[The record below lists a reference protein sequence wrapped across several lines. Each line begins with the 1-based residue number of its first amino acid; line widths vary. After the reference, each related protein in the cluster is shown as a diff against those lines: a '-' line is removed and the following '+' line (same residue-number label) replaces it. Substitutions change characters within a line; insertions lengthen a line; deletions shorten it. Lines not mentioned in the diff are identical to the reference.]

1 MDIQLLETFLVVCE
15 ERNLSRAAVRLFRT
29 QPAVTRQIQALE
41 AQLGARL
48 LERTP
53 RGVQPTAQGEELR
66 ARSTRILSE
75 LRSLKDL
82 GSGDGGPSGEL
93 LLACSDTVACHFL
106 APFLGQLARECPRVR
121 ICITSGTTPGIV
133 NLVERGT
140 CELGIVLLPL
150 RNPRLERQPVLTY
163 HNAAVF
169 PPGRGPKTS
178 AATTLDALC
187 QGPLVLLTRE
197 SATRRSFDEAV
208 AAQGLHPEQVLEVG
222 TVSVQKAM
230 VRAGLGAGILP
241 GYALDPGDGLEHL
254 PILGSHP
261 KSLGLCWL
269 KARAL
274 SAPAELMA
282 SLLAAATPPAP

>member
-1 MDIQLLETFLVVCE
+1 MDLQLLETFLVVCE

-41 AQLGARL
+41 AQLGVVL

-53 RGVQPTAQGEELR
+53 RGVRPTAPGEELR
-66 ARSTRILSE
+66 ARSARILAE
-75 LRSLKDL
+75 LRSLQDL
-82 GSGDGGPSGEL
+82 GDGADGPGGEL
-93 LLACSDTVACHFL
+93 LLACSDTVSCHFL
-106 APFLGQLARECPRVR
+106 APFLGRLARDCPRVR

-150 RNPRLERQPVLTY
+150 RNPRLERRPVLTY

-169 PPGRGPKTS
+169 APGQGPRS
-178 AATTLDALC
+178 AAHTTLAELC
-187 QGPLVLLTRE
+187 LRPLVLLTRD
-197 SATRRSFDEAV
+197 SATRRSFDDAV
-208 AAQGLHPEQVLEVG
+208 AAQGLHPPHVLEVG

-241 GYALDPGDGLEHL
+241 GYALDPGDGLEQL
-254 PILGSHP
+254 PIQGSHP
-261 KSLGLCWL
+261 KTLGLCWL
-269 KARAL
+269 KSRAL
-274 SAPAELMA
+274 SAAAQRMA
-282 SLLAAATPPAP
+282 ALLE

>member
-1 MDIQLLETFLVVCE
+1 MDIQLLETFLIVCE

-41 AQLGARL
+41 ALLDVRL

-66 ARSTRILSE
+66 ARGSRILSE
-75 LRSLKDL
+75 LRGLRDL
-82 GSGDGGPSGEL
+82 GSGADGPSGEL

-106 APFLGQLARECPRVR
+106 APFLGRLARECPRVR
-121 ICITSGTTPGIV
+121 ICITSGNTPGIV
-133 NLVERGT
+133 NLVERGA

-163 HNAAVF
+163 HNTAMFARGQGPRDAVD
-169 PPGRGPKTS
+169 
-178 AATTLDALC
+178 TTLDALC
-187 QGPLVLLTRE
+187 QRPLVLLTRD

-208 AAQGLHPEQVLEVG
+208 AAKGLHPDQVLEVG

-241 GYALDPGDGLEHL
+241 GYAQEPDDGLEHL
-254 PILGSHP
+254 PIQGSHP

-269 KARAL
+269 KSRPL
-274 SAPAELMA
+274 SAPAARMA
-282 SLLAAATPPAP
+282 KLLEG